1 MFSATTIQTAFSG
14 LVGFRQTMQSGFDKL
29 DADIVASSS
38 GILID
43 QSSGHPLITAEN
55 IIACAE
61 VFRKE
66 NVRAYDAAIGYVI
79 GDVVL
84 SASKMYRCILAG
96 TNKTPAT
103 EPTYWTETNL
113 LSAYLRS
120 VQQSAAINVF
130 NSVFAKRKLHEVAKT
145 LLTDTSLYDGT
156 GSLTNK
162 ITKLG
167 RFVGYRIKPRY
178 RDTVL
183 IISAAGL
190 QLDTANPNFK
200 LYVYQSSSLE
210 PLNEIDIAHSKVVTF
225 DWHQLGT
232 EIKLRFNA
240 ESLNDNCYYYIGY
253 YESDLVGQA
262 IWKENVLFENGCS
275 SCNSVNSLLYQR
287 WSNFFEIQP
296 IYVPSTYVNE
306 NKTMFE
312 EDKQIMLANQNWGMN
327 FRFQVHCDVTDM
339 ICRNKNAFIDA
350 IRLQL
355 IHDILNAMAFSMRDN
370 QLKQKVSQ
378 MAFYALENKDNFE
391 RGIRSQL
398 DKAIDGVSFDLSD
411 INKICLPCVKAASGV
426 KIKSVYNR

>member
-1 MFSATTIQTAFSG
+1 MFSATTIQNKFAG
-14 LVGFRQTMQSGFDKL
+14 LVGFRQTMQAGFDKL

-55 IIACAE
+55 IISCAE
-61 VFRKE
+61 VYKKE
-66 NVRAYDAAIGYVI
+66 SVRNWDAEIEYAV
-79 GDVVL
+79 GDVVVL
-84 SASKMYRCILAG
+84 SSTMYRCIQAG
-96 TNKTPAT
+96 ANQYPNEA
-103 EPTYWTETNL
+103 PTYWTETNL

-130 NSVFAKRKLHEVAKT
+130 NAVFAKRKLHEVAKT

-167 RFVGYRIKPRY
+167 RFVGYRIKPKY

-183 IISAAGL
+183 IISAAGF
-190 QLDTANPNFK
+190 QFDTANPDFK

-210 PLNEIDIAHSKVVTF
+210 PLNEIDIAHNKVVTF
-225 DWHQLGT
+225 EWHQLGT

-253 YESDLVGQA
+253 YESDLAGQA

-296 IYVPSTYVNE
+296 IYVASTFVKQD
-306 NKTMFE
+306 KTMFE
-312 EDKQIMLANQNWGMN
+312 EDKQILLANQNWGMN

-355 IHDILNAMAFSMRDN
+355 IHDILNSMAFSMRDN

-378 MAFYALENKDNFE
+378 MAFYALENKDNYE
-391 RGIRSQL
+391 KGIRSQL

-411 INKICLPCVKAASGV
+411 INKICLPCAKAASGV
-426 KIKSVYNR
+426 KIKSVFNR